1 MSSTLPHVPEA
12 RGIFERRFYPRI
24 MPKKPIPICVSLRR
38 DTELLLVNVGE
49 NGLLV
54 STPEGLPCNF
64 VARIAI
70 PLDGFLKP
78 VQVTARV
85 VWTNASRKLM
95 GIQLLD
101 LCEEDRQKIRN
112 WGARLCATPLLGE
125 QRVVASVTKP
135 HIGTHEDSTEALAL
149 ANTANPED
157 PPTLTSA
164 QNFGPELPT
173 QAATGVAA
181 KMKWPLFVTA
191 LCLAGAFL
199 LRSGAL
205 ENPFGLS
212 QKSPHEKRP
221 VATPV
226 VNKQQPLSIPGVPEP
241 SPAMAPIAATTASGI
256 ALTREPA
263 PEPPAHAPSKLGGD
277 PKTVVS
283 QSAVRQSQR
292 KESHDSSVPAQ
303 NAPTPNSLMPASTQA
318 DAESDLPSSSV
329 IGDANPSST
338 SDSSTTMELAP
349 ETSLAPPPPLA
360 KTEAPPGLPPPRSDA
375 NASIVPPNHTAV
387 SPLKPE
393 SPVIQMDV
401 PSRQLIEVHLPKGN
415 RDPILNL
422 PGAHSGNLFRY
433 GTHPAFRSFAGDAF
447 GNACPR
453 RQENSGRRFAFP
465 RRSSTRSGSPCPW
478 RFRSSARR
486 GRRRRARGERPFHR
500 WAAQPDARSLE
511 RASRMALS
519 TNPRRWQG
527 CRDRMRCVVPVPHA
541 AAPKRQSTGID
552 NEVNPSYVVPL
563 SKR

>member
-292 KESHDSSVPAQ
+292 KESHDSSAPAQ
-303 NAPTPNSLMPASTQA
+303 NAPTPNSLIPASTQA
-318 DAESDLPSSSV
+318 DAESDLPSSSA

-375 NASIVPPNHTAV
+375 NASIVPLNHTAV

-422 PGAHSGNLFRY
+422 PGERILETSSATVHIQ
-433 GTHPAFRSFAGDAF
+433 RSVRL
-447 GNACPR
+447 PV
-453 RQENSGRRFAFP
+453 
-465 RRSSTRSGSPCPW
+465 TRSEMPVRGDKKIAVGALLSRVDPQLAAARLASGDSVRVHAAVGEDGRVENV
-478 RFRSSARR
+478 RFTGGQRSLMPAVSNALREWHYQQTLVDGKAVETECDVWFQFHTPLRQSAR
-486 GRRRRARGERPFHR
+486 APV
-500 WAAQPDARSLE
+500 
-511 RASRMALS
+511 S
-519 TNPRRWQG
+519 TTR
-527 CRDRMRCVVPVPHA
+527 
-541 AAPKRQSTGID
+541 
-552 NEVNPSYVVPL
+552 
-563 SKR
+563 